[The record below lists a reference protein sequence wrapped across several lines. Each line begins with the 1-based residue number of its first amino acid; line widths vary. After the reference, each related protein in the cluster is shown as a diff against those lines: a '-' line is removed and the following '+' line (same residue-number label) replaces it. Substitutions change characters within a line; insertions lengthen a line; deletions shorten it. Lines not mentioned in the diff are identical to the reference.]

1 MYVCVCVSLS
11 VTLYIQNKWPDS
23 FVACGSDGDA
33 EAMKTASEA
42 VKIVVGAQRLTPN
55 TEVNQVP
62 GGGRT
67 DSSVSVDT
75 NKQLAY

>member
-1 MYVCVCVSLS
+1 MCVRVSLS

-23 FVACGSDGDA
+23 FFACSSDGDG
-33 EAMKTASEA
+33 EVMKTASEV
-42 VKIVVGAQRLTPN
+42 VKIVVGAQQLTLN